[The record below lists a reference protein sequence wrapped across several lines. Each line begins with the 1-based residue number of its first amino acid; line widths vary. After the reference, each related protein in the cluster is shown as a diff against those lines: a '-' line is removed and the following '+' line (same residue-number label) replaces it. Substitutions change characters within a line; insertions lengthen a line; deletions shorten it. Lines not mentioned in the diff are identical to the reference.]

1 MTTIENRLPA
11 GYRAASLRAD
21 ALAGLTATPKSLPP
35 KWFYDAQGSALFEKI
50 TELPEYYPTRAE
62 RSILRAVAPQVA
74 ALTAAACLVEL
85 GSGSSDKTRLLL
97 SALRDAGTLRQYV
110 PVDVSESALTLAGD
124 ALAAEYPGLAVHA
137 VVADFEQ
144 YLGMPPAGGGPGGS
158 DGEGSDGDGGV
169 RTDLEA
175 AGGPAGDGPRLVAF
189 LGSTIGNMLPAE
201 RAVFL
206 RRVRAQLRPGDA
218 FLLGTDLVKDP
229 AVLVAAYDDAA
240 GVTAAFNK
248 NVLAVLNA
256 ELGADF
262 DLDAFEHVA
271 VWDAGCEWIEMRL
284 RATSAQAV
292 RVADLGLAVEF
303 AAGEEMRTEV
313 SAKFRGDGVRTELA
327 AAGLAVRSWWTDE
340 AGQFGLSLSVPM

>member
-1 MTTIENRLPA
+1 MTTIEHRLPA
-11 GYRAASLRAD
+11 DYRAASLRAD

-62 RSILRAVAPQVA
+62 RAILRAVAPEIA
-74 ALTAAACLVEL
+74 ALTGAATLVEL
-85 GSGSSDKTRLLL
+85 GSGSSEKTRLLL
-97 SALRDAGTLRQYV
+97 SALRDAGTLRGYV
-110 PVDVSESALTLAGD
+110 PVDVSESALAAAGD
-124 ALAAEYPGLAVHA
+124 ALSAEYPGLAVHA
-137 VVADFEQ
+137 VVADFEK
-144 YLGMPPAGGGPGGS
+144 YLGVPSDAGNGTTA
-158 DGEGSDGDGGV
+158 GD
-169 RTDLEA
+169 DN
-175 AGGPAGDGPRLVAF
+175 DGPRLVAF
-189 LGSTIGNMLPAE
+189 LGSTIGNMVPAE

-229 AVLVAAYDDAA
+229 AVLVAAYDDSA

-262 DLDAFEHVA
+262 DLDAFDHVA
-271 VWDAGCEWIEMRL
+271 VWDPEREWIEMRL
-284 RATSAQAV
+284 RAASAQRV
-292 RVADLGLAVEF
+292 RVAGLGLTVEF

-313 SAKFRGDGVRTELA
+313 SAKFRKDGARAELA
-327 AAGLAVRSWWTDE
+327 AAGLAMRSWWTDE
-340 AGQFGLSLSVPM
+340 AGQFGLSLSVPA

>member
-1 MTTIENRLPA
+1 MTTIEHRLPA

-62 RSILRAVAPQVA
+62 RAILRAVAPQVA
-74 ALTAAACLVEL
+74 ALTGASTLVEL

-97 SALRDAGTLRQYV
+97 SALRAQGTLRGYV
-110 PVDVSESALTLAGD
+110 PVDVSESALVAAGD
-124 ALAAEYPGLAVHA
+124 ALAAQYPGLAVDA
-137 VVADFEQ
+137 VVADFEK
-144 YLGMPPAGGGPGGS
+144 YLGVPANTG
-158 DGEGSDGDGGV
+158 
-169 RTDLEA
+169 A
-175 AGGPAGDGPRLVAF
+175 GPRLVAF
-189 LGSTIGNMLPAE
+189 LGSTIGNMIPDE

-206 RRVRAQLRPGDA
+206 RRVRDQLRPGDA

-248 NVLAVLNA
+248 NVLSVLDA

-262 DLDAFEHVA
+262 DPDAFEHVA
-271 VWDAGCEWIEMRL
+271 VWDAGREWIEMRL
-284 RATSAQAV
+284 RAASAQSV
-292 RVADLGLAVEF
+292 RVRDLGLTVEF
-303 AAGEEMRTEV
+303 TAGEEMRTEV
-313 SAKFRGDGVRTELA
+313 SAKFREAGVAAELA
-327 AAGLAVRSWWTDE
+327 AAGLAMRSWWTDPG
-340 AGQFGLSLSVPM
+340 GQFGLSLAVPV